1 MFTWMVWTTPVAV
14 FFTCIALMLIGMTV
28 WEIKSPT
35 VERKGFLPMVTT
47 RGDRLFIGLLGAAY
61 INLAFI
67 GLAGWFMQWLSLE
80 QEPSIW
86 ISFVAS
92 MAWLVLALRKG

>member
-1 MFTWMVWTTPVAV
+1 MFDWMAWTLPVAI
-14 FFTCIALMLIGMTV
+14 FFSCIVLMLVGMTL

-35 VERKGFLPMVTT
+35 VERRGFLPIATT
-47 RGDRLFIGLLGAAY
+47 RGDRLFIGLLSAAWL
-61 INLAFI
+61 NLAFV
-67 GLAGWFMQWLSLE
+67 AVSEKMVGWFNLN

-92 MAWLVLALRKG
+92 MALLAVVMNKG

>member
-1 MFTWMVWTTPVAV
+1 MPSAATATSRSRSITRRPERASSAAV
-14 FFTCIALMLIGMTV
+14 G
-28 WEIKSPT
+28 SSQ
-35 VERKGFLPMVTT
+35 TT
-47 RGDRLFIGLLGAAY
+47 RRGSCTNARIEDLLAEFIAAALFGQEAA
-61 INLAFI
+61 AFI

>member
-1 MFTWMVWTTPVAV
+1 MFAWMVWTTPVAV
-14 FFTCIALMLIGMTV
+14 FFTCIALMLAGMTL

-35 VERKGFLPMVTT
+35 IERKGFLPMVTT

-67 GLAGWFMQWLSLE
+67 GLAGKFQEWMSLE
-80 QEPSIW
+80 AEPSIW
-86 ISFVAS
+86 ISFVLS
-92 MAWLVLALRKG
+92 MFLLALVMRKG